1 MGKEDKEGN
10 NGRWTHWHP
19 CSSQSFPS
27 SRGSPTPLYTHT
39 HAPTTI
45 TPDICQGKER
55 LPSRTFPVT
64 SCPAVV
70 SAMPLAVTGMAWGD
84 FLSVCI

>member
-39 HAPTTI
+39 HTPPPPSPLIFARERKGFPAEPSLSPPAPQWSV
-45 TPDICQGKER
+45 P
-55 LPSRTFPVT
+55 
-64 SCPAVV
+64 CPW
-70 SAMPLAVTGMAWGD
+70 L
-84 FLSVCI
+84 